1 MGKKRSSKKPP
12 KQVKTKEVR
21 QQETNHKRSQ
31 ITRLG
36 FGSGNP
42 DVAKFLEELDRFT
55 ETGVAWTGDIKLHGH
70 QRVIKAILTTR
81 PSVTSSVSLV
91 YQADV

>member
-1 MGKKRSSKKPP
+1 MGKKKSSKKPP
-12 KQVKTKEVR
+12 KPVKTKEVR
-21 QQETNHKRSQ
+21 QQETTHIRSQ
-31 ITRLG
+31 ITGLG
-36 FGSGNP
+36 LGSGNP
-42 DVAKFLEELDRFT
+42 DVAKFFDELERFT
-55 ETGVAWTGDIKLHGH
+55 ETGVAWTGDIRLHGH